1 MQSCWRAEKDSRP
14 TFSGIVHML
23 ETYLAKDADYTEL
36 SELMESSTEE
46 HEPQLSMSL
55 SLGFINRISISREKS
70 YYIASN

>member
-36 SELMESSTEE
+36 SELMESNTE
-46 HEPQLSMSL
+46 HKPRLSMSL
-55 SLGFINRISISREKS
+55 SHGFINKIAIRDKS